1 MQYFLV
7 IATLSIMI
15 AISSYTQSQ
24 SGNIHFS
31 GTRWVCAEE
40 KSGFIRKSYD
50 QYQRITQTHT
60 LFFTSDTMVSQ
71 YYSGTLIHKNG
82 LEENFELVYTAS
94 YQTHGQALKINVK
107 SIDWNEKPERSPM
120 FIKYINALKNQSIDT
135 NYYAQDGYLY
145 LYNNSQS
152 EDSNLVCY
160 AT

>member
-71 YYSGTLIHKNG
+71 YYSGTLIHKMGWRRILNSS
-82 LEENFELVYTAS
+82 TRHR
-94 YQTHGQALKINVK
+94 TKHTVK
-107 SIDWNEKPERSPM
+107 PLRSM
-120 FIKYINALKNQSIDT
+120 
-135 NYYAQDGYLY
+135 
-145 LYNNSQS
+145 
-152 EDSNLVCY
+152 
-160 AT
+160 